1 MLQPF
6 ALIFF
11 YNQGKKSKR
20 GRGNVI
26 KAVAGKGFRFL

>member
-1 MLQPF
+1 MLHPF

-20 GRGNVI
+20 GGGNVI
-26 KAVAGKGFRFL
+26 KTVTGKGFRFL